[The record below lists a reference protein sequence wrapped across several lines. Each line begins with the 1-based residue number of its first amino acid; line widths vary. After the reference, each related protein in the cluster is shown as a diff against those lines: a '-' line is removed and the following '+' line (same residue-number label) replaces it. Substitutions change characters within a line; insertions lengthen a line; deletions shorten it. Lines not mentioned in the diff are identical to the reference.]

1 MTTQQFSWIPVTED
15 VEAEAGVQAAYD
27 VLRREDGSVHNLYRA
42 FAHFPA
48 PVVAADQF
56 YRDVMHS
63 PESPLPLWLAELL
76 SVDVAILNGCTYAR
90 THHAANF
97 VHLFGDAAVAGRMVE
112 ALERGDLGA
121 VEFDRKTRS
130 LLEFGRKLTRFP
142 DSMESADIEGLRR
155 AGLNDAEISQAV
167 QVTASFAYWTRFINA
182 MGIDIA
188 GEKVGKYG

>member
-1 MTTQQFSWIPVTED
+1 MTKRFSWIEVTED

-48 PVVAADQF
+48 PVVAADRF

-63 PESPLPLWLAELL
+63 ADAPLPMWLAELL
-76 SVDVAILNGCTYAR
+76 SVDVAILNGCPYAE
-90 THHAANF
+90 THHGANF
-97 VHLFGDAAVAGRMVE
+97 IHLFGDAAVAGRMVD
-112 ALERGDLGA
+112 ALKRGDLEA
-121 VEFDRKTRS
+121 MEFDRKTRC
-130 LLEFGRKLTRFP
+130 LLEFGRKLTRYP
-142 DSMESADIEGLRR
+142 DSMEAGDIEELRL

-188 GEKVGKYG
+188 DEKVGKYG